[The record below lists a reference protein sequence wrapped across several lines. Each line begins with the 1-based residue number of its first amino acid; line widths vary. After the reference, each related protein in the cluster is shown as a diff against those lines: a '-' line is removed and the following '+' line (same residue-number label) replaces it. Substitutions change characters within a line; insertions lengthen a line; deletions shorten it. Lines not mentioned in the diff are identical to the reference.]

1 MLPAWG
7 PLLLG
12 VLTMLFLCWFMAF
25 ERQHQIALYI
35 ADPNARLVVLL
46 FSCLI
51 IVAIAAFSAL
61 FTATTNKAV
70 IQADRAV
77 ELEQANQSL
86 SEAYRM
92 LGTTHQQLEVAYREL
107 ETAHATIQKQAL
119 TDGLTGLPN
128 HRAIVDQL
136 HKELQR
142 AQRSRRPF
150 SVLFFDGD
158 RFKNVNDTYGHAA
171 GDAALCHIGECAGS
185 ALRGGDTL
193 GRFGGEEFVVL
204 LPEADAREASFVAE
218 RIRTAVAATPVV
230 TSQEAGNIAVTVS
243 TGLATYPSDG
253 TSEQELLSQAD
264 EAMYL
269 AKRLGRNQVRTAEE
283 ARHMSADLEL
293 MALLQHEEQGKAA
306 EREGITPERL
316 RESYT
321 LRAICSLTILLE
333 RRNQGLSAHA
343 NAVSDLATA
352 IAAVMELD
360 PKDASRI
367 GMAALLHDIGKV
379 AVPDVLLQKSGP
391 SVSPGTSAAAR
402 PCGPGSA
409 DPGGQSFPVRPGADG
424 TPPSRALGRLWL
436 SRAVERGRHPP
447 GGAHHRGGRCV

>member
-1 MLPAWG
+1 M
-7 PLLLG
+7 
-12 VLTMLFLCWFMAF
+12 
-25 ERQHQIALYI
+25 
-35 ADPNARLVVLL
+35 
-46 FSCLI
+46 
-51 IVAIAAFSAL
+51 
-61 FTATTNKAV
+61 
-70 IQADRAV
+70 
-77 ELEQANQSL
+77 
-86 SEAYRM
+86 
-92 LGTTHQQLEVAYREL
+92 
-107 ETAHATIQKQAL
+107 
-119 TDGLTGLPN
+119 
-128 HRAIVDQL
+128 DQL

-391 SVSPGTSAAAR
+391 LSPQERQLLHDHADLGAQILEVSPFLYDLVPMVRHHHERWDGCGYPGRLKGADIPLAAR
-402 PCGPGSA
+402 IIAVADAYDAMLQAQPYQASRSPEEARAELQRGAGTQFDPAIVAVCSA
-409 DPGGQSFPVRPGADG
+409 LLANQQQAQS
-424 TPPSRALGRLWL
+424 ALQL
-436 SRAVERGRHPP
+436 V
-447 GGAHHRGGRCV
+447 V